1 MRKLS
6 VLFLVAALSLVS
18 ANVTAQEVKESVNA
32 VAQKVQQ
39 DMEEVKLSD
48 LPDAVKNTL
57 AEKYAKHTPKKAL
70 KTKKD
75 NVVIYYIKL
84 QQGEE
89 FETVMIDAQGI
100 VIEPGENNEK

>member
-6 VLFLVAALSLVS
+6 VLLLVAALSLVG
-18 ANVTAQEVKESVNA
+18 ANVSAQEIEENVNV

-57 AEKYAKHTPKKAL
+57 AEKYANHTPKKAL

-89 FETVMIDAQGI
+89 FETVMIDAEGSII
-100 VIEPGENNEK
+100 VPEEHNNK